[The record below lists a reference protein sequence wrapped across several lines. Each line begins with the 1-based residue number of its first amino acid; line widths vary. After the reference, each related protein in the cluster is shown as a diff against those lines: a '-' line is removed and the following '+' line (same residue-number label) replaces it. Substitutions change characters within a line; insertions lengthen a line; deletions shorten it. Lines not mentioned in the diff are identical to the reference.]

1 MNWLHNVIIIVVF
14 FLFSR
19 ILTESQIHQELV
31 RKIFTSSKP
40 KSSILITTTLF
51 TAYTLSLLF
60 SNTLVVFMMLPFIIN
75 VINMIQDESGK
86 KLVATNL
93 MLALIYGANIGGAGM
108 LNGSALNVVYLG
120 FVEYQGLIGREVI
133 TFFSWLVIGIP
144 GTLVLILIARFVL
157 KMDEKEVFLEHHI
170 LLGKED
176 VKPRSH
182 LYLYVFVFT
191 FILFMILSGIQT
203 IYQPKK
209 LVAGLNYVDIIF
221 IVYFL
226 IFIIRVFIIPQNTRD
241 YKHYLKNSVFF
252 ILQIILIPFL
262 FFLGLFEAFEER
274 FKLHLKKIIH
284 FFETFLS
291 SVYNFIWHIF
301 FRERNINIKHANQN
315 VFISINRLFH
325 DLPYIGIV
333 AWGLIF
339 LVAYLIFH
347 FGDNPNTVEVD
358 GYLLRLFNQMTDSIA
373 DLKIPMSIFLLCSV
387 YLSIFLTEILSN
399 TAVLLVFFPT
409 ILKVS
414 VSSGWPTVYILLGV
428 TIGASAA
435 FMSPIATSVNA
446 ISFTSIPYVS
456 LKKMIKLGF
465 MMNVLGGLW
474 IYSVVYFLSLI
485 K

>member
-1 MNWLHNVIIIVVF
+1 
-14 FLFSR
+14 
-19 ILTESQIHQELV
+19 
-31 RKIFTSSKP
+31 
-40 KSSILITTTLF
+40 
-51 TAYTLSLLF
+51 
-60 SNTLVVFMMLPFIIN
+60 
-75 VINMIQDESGK
+75 
-86 KLVATNL
+86 
-93 MLALIYGANIGGAGM
+93 M

-120 FVEYQGLIGREVI
+120 FIEYQSLIGREGI

-144 GTLVLILIARFVL
+144 GTLILILIARFVL

-176 VKPRSH
+176 EKPKSH
-182 LYLYVFVFT
+182 LYLYVFVLT
-191 FILFMILSGIQT
+191 FMLFMILSGIQT
-203 IYQPKK
+203 LIQPKK
-209 LVAGLNYVDIIF
+209 LVAGLNYVDLIF
-221 IVYFL
+221 MAYFL
-226 IFIIRVFIIPQNTRD
+226 VFIIRVFIIPQNTRE
-241 YKHYLKNSVFF
+241 YKYYLKNSVFF

-262 FFLGLFEAFEER
+262 FLLGLFEAFEVR
-274 FKLHLKKIIH
+274 FKLHLAKIIH
-284 FFETFLS
+284 FFETVLS
-291 SVYNFIWHIF
+291 SIYNFIWHIF

-347 FGDNPNTVEVD
+347 FGDDPNTIEVD
-358 GYLLRLFNQMTDSIA
+358 GHILRLFNQMTDSIA
-373 DLKIPMSIFLLCSV
+373 DLKIPMSIFLLCFV

-414 VSSGWPTVYILLGV
+414 VTSGWPTVYILLAV

-446 ISFTSIPYVS
+446 ISFTSIPHVS

-474 IYSVVYFLSLI
+474 IYLVIYFLSLI
-485 K
+485 P